1 MLLSAVS
8 VLVVEQSS
16 SEIPEGLMNNP
27 VYQTTERILRKIYGL
42 TKENGIRKPRF
53 NHELYEVSCTHN
65 CYSDQSRNVELAG
78 HLHRMH
84 EQDT

>member
-27 VYQTTERILRKIYGL
+27 VLCDTPTYLMNTGSLL
-42 TKENGIRKPRF
+42 
-53 NHELYEVSCTHN
+53 LAVSS
-65 CYSDQSRNVELAG
+65 YSDIKALFSLQTNPSLIGEG
-78 HLHRMH
+78 HVCKLKR
-84 EQDT
+84 

>member
-27 VYQTTERILRKIYGL
+27 VYSEDDS
-42 TKENGIRKPRF
+42 GIGYCAGQLCS
-53 NHELYEVSCTHN
+53 NITHSN
-65 CYSDQSRNVELAG
+65 RPANTQHAEGSVPYIFAR
-78 HLHRMH
+78 R
-84 EQDT
+84 